1 LAVTFNPETGLVVDD
16 GETVR
21 NNIATEWKKA
31 FKIDETT
38 PELNTEPET
47 PAGQLIDGIAAL
59 VIAKDN
65 SILFLSNMF
74 NPETAV
80 GVFQDA
86 LGKIYF
92 INRHIAQSTVVTC
105 TCRGLQ
111 GTQIPADSIVQDV
124 NGNQF
129 SSNAAAT
136 IGKNGMVDVE
146 FSCLNTGAIEVNAN
160 AVNKIITVIPGWD
173 SVINNT
179 AGIIG
184 RDRETQ
190 AEFEQRRYQSV
201 AKNSHGMAESV
212 GGSVNDL
219 DGVIACRIEQN
230 RTDEIVYM
238 YGVEIPPHSI
248 YLSVYG
254 GNSQEIGLTIHQKLS
269 DGCGTAGNTSV
280 EIIDQYDGSY
290 HTYYYTVPVQQDVYL
305 KVTVTPFTEYDI
317 DAVKQAIIEN
327 FYGELQDTIRVK
339 MGDTLYS
346 ARFYQPAL
354 NAGLTN
360 LQKIDI
366 ALNNQNYSD
375 YIDVPL
381 NVMPVLSEE
390 NIVFSE
396 GQL

>member
-1 LAVTFNPETGLVVDD
+1 MAVTFNPETGLVVDD

-136 IGKNGMVDVE
+136 IGENGMVDVE

-230 RTDEIVYM
+230 RADEIVYM

-254 GNSQEIGLTIHQKLS
+254 GNTQEIGLTIHQKLS

-346 ARFYQPAL
+346 ARFYQPVL

>member
-1 LAVTFNPETGLVVDD
+1 MAVTFNPETGLVVDD

-136 IGKNGMVDVE
+136 IGENGMVDVE

-305 KVTVTPFTEYDI
+305 KVTVTPFMEYDI
-317 DAVKQAIIEN
+317 DAVKQAIIKN